1 MHVIFT
7 AAYPRIFQEIYC
19 FMELVNWFLRI
30 IDGNEREI
38 AKMRKR
44 VEKINAFEADL
55 KGKDD
60 DFFSARATEIRNKLD
75 GSDAVDPYLNEVFAM
90 VREASRRTIGL
101 RHFDVQMIGGI
112 VLNQGRIAEMRTG
125 EGKTLVATLPVSL
138 NALCGRGVHVV
149 TVNDYLAKRDCAW
162 MGPVYR
168 FLGLSVACIQHA
180 NAFMFDPSYEIND
193 ESLNHLRPISRQEA
207 YAADITYG
215 TNNEFGFD
223 YLRDNMVMELEERV
237 QRERFYAIVD
247 EVDSILIDEARTP
260 LIISGRGSESTDLYV
275 KFFRLAEKLVKDV
288 DYTVDEKANSVPL
301 TEEGVAKVESELHLD
316 NLYDNEN
323 MELSHHVN
331 QALRAKEL
339 YKKDVEY
346 VVKDGEVVI
355 VDENTG
361 RLMFGRRYSDGL
373 HQAIEAK
380 EGMIVRSEDQTLA
393 SITFQNYFRLYKKL
407 CGMTGTALTED
418 REFREIYNL
427 DVVVIPTNRP
437 QLRKDLPDAIY
448 KTEKAKFAA
457 VIRHI
462 EELHKKGQPVLVGTR
477 SIEKSELLGGMLK
490 RKGIPCQILNAKYHE
505 KEANIISQAGRKGA
519 VTIATNMAGRGVDIL
534 LGGNPPESEAA
545 QQEIKD
551 LGGLFIIGTERHE
564 SRRID
569 NQLRGRSGR
578 QGDPGASKFYVS
590 LEDELMRLF
599 GSDKIASLMT
609 TLKIEDD
616 EAIEHGF
623 ISKAIENAQKKVEM
637 RNFDIRKSVLEYDN
651 VMNKQRKTIYED
663 RDMILHGERLKETVE
678 GMFDKVA
685 ESIVDLNASA
695 ETRHDVWDYEGI
707 VSDFA
712 DRFPSRTGIE
722 LEKLKEIKKLDELKA
737 YVKEQALN
745 LYRAKEA
752 ELGEGLT
759 RELERF
765 ALLRILDDK
774 WIDHLYSMDILRD
787 GIGLRAYGQK
797 DPRIEYNNEAYD
809 AFMLLQQ
816 SIMEDTIRF
825 LLRVVIRDE
834 PPKQQ
839 RRYRRNDEGESK
851 IPTRRNPGLVG
862 RNDLCPCGSGKK
874 YKKCCGRKA

>member
-1 MHVIFT
+1 MNI
-7 AAYPRIFQEIYC
+7 
-19 FMELVNWFLRI
+19 VNWFLKI

-44 VEKINAFEADL
+44 VEKINAFEESL
-55 KGKDD
+55 KTKDD
-60 DFFSARATEIRNKLD
+60 EYFKERASEIRGLIN
-75 GSDAVDPYLNEVFAM
+75 GSDNVEPYLDEVFALT
-90 VREASRRTIGL
+90 REASKRTIGL

-112 VLNQGRIAEMRTG
+112 VLTQGRIAEMRTG

-138 NALCGRGVHVV
+138 NALTGRGVHVV

-162 MGPVYR
+162 MGAVYN

-180 NAFMFDPSYEIND
+180 AAFIFDPDYEVND
-193 ESLNHLRPISRQEA
+193 PALNHLRPVPRKEA

-223 YLRDNMVMELEERV
+223 YLRDNMVTELEERV

-301 TEEGVAKVESELHLD
+301 TEDGVAKVESELHIE

-339 YKKDVEY
+339 YKKDDEY

-361 RLMFGRRYSDGL
+361 RLMYGRRYSDGL

-380 EGMIVRSEDQTLA
+380 EGMKVRSEDQTLA
-393 SITFQNYFRLYKKL
+393 SITFQNFFRLYTKL
-407 CGMTGTALTED
+407 GGMTGTALTED

-448 KTEKAKFAA
+448 KNEKGKFKA
-457 VIRHI
+457 VINLI
-462 EELHKKGQPVLVGTR
+462 KELHEKGQPVLVGTR

-490 RKGIPCQILNAKYHE
+490 RQGIPCQILNAKYHE

-534 LGGNPPESEAA
+534 LGGNPPQSEDA

-578 QGDPGASKFYVS
+578 QGDPGCSKFFVS

-599 GSDKIASLMT
+599 GSDRIAALMD
-609 TLKIEDD
+609 TLQIEDD

-623 ISKAIENAQKKVEM
+623 ITKAIENAQKKVEM
-637 RNFDIRKSVLEYDN
+637 RNFDIRKSVLDYDN
-651 VMNKQRKTIYED
+651 VMNKQRKVIYED
-663 RDMILHGERLKETVE
+663 RDRILYGENLKETVVD
-678 GMFDKVA
+678 MFDKIA
-685 ESIVDLNASA
+685 ENIVDANASA
-695 ETRHDVWDYEGI
+695 ETKHDAWDYEGLMR
-707 VSDFA
+707 DFN
-712 DRFPSRTGIE
+712 DRFPSKSPVSEEQLRKYTSISD
-722 LEKLKEIKKLDELKA
+722 LKRFVQEKA
-737 YVKEQALN
+737 MALYN
-745 LYRAKEA
+745 AKEE
-752 ELGEGLT
+752 ELGEGLMK
-759 RELERF
+759 ELVRF
-765 ALLRILDDK
+765 ALLRVLDDK
-774 WIDHLYSMDILRD
+774 WIDHLYSMDILRE
-787 GIGLRAYGQK
+787 GIGLRGYGQK

-809 AFMLLQQ
+809 AFILLQE

-825 LLRVVIRDE
+825 LLRVRIQE
-834 PPKQQ
+834 PPKQKHSSYKRSDEQ
-839 RRYRRNDEGESK
+839 SNIPARRDPAR
-851 IPTRRNPGLVG
+851 VG

-874 YKKCCGRKA
+874 YKKCCGSK